1 MNDIDKN
8 RLLQELISIKK
19 RTLFPI
25 AAIIITLIFLISSN
39 NSTNY
44 VIIWFYALL
53 TNTFFNTC
61 FNLKSTLNKNNT
73 NNLLKITSTRKLQ
86 QLYIMIRNLLCILF
100 IVPAVFSVTKLLD
113 SANFHHYFYLG
124 LFLILIILN
133 ITFYIRINVIITKE
147 FVE

>member
-1 MNDIDKN
+1 MNDKDKN
-8 RLLQELISIKK
+8 RLLQELIFIKK

-25 AAIIITLIFLISSN
+25 AAIIIILIFLISSN

-44 VIIWFYALL
+44 VIIWFYTLL
-53 TNTFFNTC
+53 TNTFNTC
-61 FNLKSTLNKNNT
+61 FNLKSTLNKNNI

>member
-39 NSTNY
+39 NSTDY
-44 VIIWFYALL
+44 VIIWFYTLL
-53 TNTFFNTC
+53 TNTFNTC
-61 FNLKSTLNKNNT
+61 FNLKSTLNKNHI

-113 SANFHHYFYLG
+113 SANFHHHFYSG

>member
-44 VIIWFYALL
+44 VIIWFYTLL
-53 TNTFFNTC
+53 TNTFNTC

>member
-1 MNDIDKN
+1 MNDKDKN

-44 VIIWFYALL
+44 VIIWFYTLL
-53 TNTFFNTC
+53 TNTFNTC
-61 FNLKSTLNKNNT
+61 FNLKSNLNKNNI

-113 SANFHHYFYLG
+113 SANFHHHFYLG